1 VHRGRGDGR
10 VFRAFKSKGS
20 LLQVDPPDLGF
31 VATMVRLLRVWR
43 EQWRLV
49 LLGFTCAIVTTGL
62 SLTIPIL
69 IRHGIDNAIAPEEG
83 RPRTHLWPY
92 LVAIVVLAV
101 LRFGSNFTRRYA
113 TARVG
118 IRVEARMR
126 ELLYQAYLRFPRA
139 FYDQHATGQVVSRAT
154 NDLYPIRYFIGWG
167 MVQGAQSLMMIIGV
181 AVVLILVNA
190 RLAVYAL
197 LAMPLVGLLA
207 WMFAKTVMPVSR
219 RVQQLKADVTEAADE
234 AVVGIEM
241 VQAFGREDDVRSRFG
256 VKARAVRDGVLRQA
270 RIEGTFLPGLLF
282 LPTVSIAI
290 VIWFGGRD
298 VIHGNLTIGEFFL
311 FYSLLLQLVWPLEA
325 LGWIINL
332 GQRATASASRS
343 FAWLEH
349 IDTIPEPQRPRSL
362 PDGPLDVRFENV
374 HFSYGT
380 GSEVLSGVNVDVS
393 AGEIV
398 AVCGPTGAGKT
409 TLLNLLP
416 RFYDPTSGRVLVG
429 DVDARDLRIAD
440 LRSAVAIVTQR
451 PILFSIP
458 LRDNLTAGRPDVRWQ
473 EVLAAC
479 EAAGVSEF
487 ADELPDGY
495 DTLIGERGV
504 NLSGGQRQRVA
515 LARALIAGARIIVLD
530 DPLSAVDTE
539 TERMLVDALRPA
551 VAGRTVLVATQR
563 LSTVQVAD
571 RAVVLVDGVVEE
583 DGTPAELLRGEGL
596 FKRLFGDEVLAA
608 A

>member
-1 VHRGRGDGR
+1 M
-10 VFRAFKSKGS
+10 
-20 LLQVDPPDLGF
+20 QVDPPDLGF
-31 VATMVRLLRVWR
+31 RATAVRLLRVWR

-49 LLGFTCAIVTTGL
+49 SVGLTCALATTAL
-62 SLTIPIL
+62 SLAIAIL
-69 IRHGIDNAIAPEEG
+69 IRHAIDSSIAPVSGEE
-83 RPRTHLWPY
+83 RQRLWPY
-92 LVAIVVLAV
+92 VLIVVV
-101 LRFGSNFTRRYA
+101 LSAIRFGTNFTRRYA

-167 MVQGAQSLMMIIGV
+167 MVQGAQSSMMIIGV
-181 AVVLILVNA
+181 AAVLVLVNA
-190 RLAVYAL
+190 QLALAAL
-197 LAMPLVGLLA
+197 LAMPLVGLLT
-207 WMFAKTVMPVSR
+207 WLFAVKVMPVSR
-219 RVQQLKADVTEAADE
+219 QVQQLKADVTEAADE

-256 VKARAVRDGVLRQA
+256 VKARAVRDGVMRQA
-270 RIEGTFLPGLLF
+270 RIEGNFLPGLLF

-290 VIWFGGRD
+290 VLWLGGRN
-298 VIHGNLTIGEFFL
+298 VIHSHLTLGEFFL
-311 FYSLLLQLVWPLEA
+311 FYALLLQLVWPLEA

-332 GQRATASASRS
+332 GQRALASASRS
-343 FAWLEH
+343 FAWLEL
-349 IDTIPEPQRPRSL
+349 IDEIPEPTDPPRHL
-362 PDGPLDVRFENV
+362 PEGGLVVRFEGV

-380 GSEVLSGVNVDVS
+380 GSEVLRGVDARVD

-398 AVCGPTGAGKT
+398 AVCGPTGSGKT

-416 RFYDPTSGRVLVG
+416 RFYDPTSGRVLIG
-429 DVDARDLRIAD
+429 GVDARDVPIAE
-440 LRSAVAIVTQR
+440 LRSSVAIVTQR
-451 PILFSIP
+451 PVLFSIP
-458 LRDNLTAGRPDVRWQ
+458 LRDNLTAGRPDVAWDD
-473 EVLAAC
+473 VLAAC
-479 EAAGVSEF
+479 SAAGVDEF

-515 LARALIAGARIIVLD
+515 LARALIAGARVLVLD

-539 TERMLVDALRPA
+539 TERMLVDNLRPA
-551 VAGRTVLVATQR
+551 VAGRTVVVATQR

-571 RAVVLVDGVVEE
+571 RAIVLVDGRIVEN
-583 DGTPAELLRGEGL
+583 GAPLELLGGDGY
-596 FKRLFGDEVLAA
+596 FKRLFGDELLAA
-608 A
+608 

>member
-1 VHRGRGDGR
+1 M
-10 VFRAFKSKGS
+10 
-20 LLQVDPPDLGF
+20 QVDPPDLGF
-31 VATMVRLLRVWR
+31 VATAVRLLRVWR

-49 LLGFTCAIVTTGL
+49 LVGLTCALATTAF
-62 SLTIPIL
+62 SLAIPIL
-69 IRHGIDNAIAPEEG
+69 IRRAIDYSIAPIHG
-83 RPRTHLWPY
+83 HRRPLWPY
-92 LVAIVVLAV
+92 LLAVLVLAV
-101 LRFGSNFTRRYA
+101 IRFGTNFTRRYA

-167 MVQGAQSLMMIIGV
+167 MVQGAQSLMMIVGV
-181 AVVLILVNA
+181 AVVLVLVNPL
-190 RLAVYAL
+190 LALYAL

-207 WMFAKTVMPVSR
+207 WMFAVKVMPVSR
-219 RVQQLKADVTEAADE
+219 VVQQLKADVTEAADE
-234 AVVGIEM
+234 SVVGIEM

-270 RIEGTFLPGLLF
+270 RIEGGYLPGLLF

-290 VIWFGGRD
+290 VLWFGGLD
-298 VIHGNLTIGEFFL
+298 VIHGDLTLGEFFL
-311 FYSLLLQLVWPLEA
+311 FYSLLLLLVWPLEA

-343 FAWLEH
+343 FAWLEL
-349 IDTIPEPQRPRSL
+349 IDEIPEPPSPKRL
-362 PDGPLDVRFENV
+362 AAGGLGVDFENV
-374 HFSYGT
+374 HFSYGS
-380 GSEVLSGVNVDVS
+380 GSEVLPGVDLQLD

-416 RFYDPTSGRVLVG
+416 RFYDPTGGRLLVG
-429 DVDARDLRIAD
+429 GVDAREVPIAE

-458 LRDNLTAGRPDVRWQ
+458 LRDNLTAGRPDVPWN

-515 LARALIAGARIIVLD
+515 LARALIAGARVIVLD

-539 TERMLVDALRPA
+539 TERMLVDTLRPA

-571 RAVVLVDGVVEE
+571 RAVVLVDGRIVQ
-583 DGTPAELLRGEGL
+583 DGAPGELLDREG
-596 FKRLFGDEVLAA
+596 FFRQLFGDEVLAA
-608 A
+608 

>member
-1 VHRGRGDGR
+1 VRPR
-10 VFRAFKSKGS
+10 FEEPA
-20 LLQVDPPDLGF
+20 LQVDPPDLGF
-31 VATMVRLLRVWR
+31 AATAVRLLRVWR

-49 LLGFTCAIVTTGL
+49 LVGLGCALATTGL
-62 SLTIPIL
+62 SLAIPIL
-69 IRHGIDNAIAPEEG
+69 IRRAIDYSIAPIHG
-83 RPRTHLWPY
+83 HRQRLWPY
-92 LVAIVVLAV
+92 VLVVIVLATV
-101 LRFGSNFTRRYA
+101 RFATNFTRRYA

-118 IRVEARMR
+118 IRIEARMR
-126 ELLYQAYLRFPRA
+126 ELLYQGYLRFPRA

-167 MVQGAQSLMMIIGV
+167 MVQGAQSLMMIVGV
-181 AVVLILVNA
+181 AVVLVLVNPP
-190 RLAVYAL
+190 LAIYAL
-197 LAMPLVGLLA
+197 LAMPLVGLLT
-207 WMFAKTVMPVSR
+207 WLFAVMVMPVSR
-219 RVQQLKADVTEAADE
+219 LVQQLKADVTEAADE
-234 AVVGIEM
+234 SVVGIEM

-270 RIEGTFLPGLLF
+270 RIEGGFLPGLLF

-290 VIWFGGRD
+290 VLWFGGRD
-298 VIHGNLTIGEFFL
+298 VIHQHLTLGEFFL

-343 FAWLEH
+343 FAWLEQ
-349 IDTIPEPQRPRSL
+349 IEEIPEPAVPEHL
-362 PDGPLDVRFENV
+362 PAGPIGVSFEDV

-380 GSEVLSGVNVDVS
+380 GSEVLRGVDLDVR

-398 AVCGPTGAGKT
+398 AVCGPTGSGKT
-409 TLLNLLP
+409 SLLNLLP
-416 RFYDPTSGRVLVG
+416 RFYDPTGGRVLVG
-429 DVDARDLRIAD
+429 GIDAREVQVAELRA
-440 LRSAVAIVTQR
+440 SVAVVTQR

-458 LRDNLTAGRPDVRWQ
+458 LRDNLTAGRPDVSWDL
-473 EVLAAC
+473 VLEAC
-479 EAAGVSEF
+479 EAAGVAEF

-515 LARALIAGARIIVLD
+515 LARALIAGARVIVLD

-539 TERMLVDALRPA
+539 TERLLVDTLRPA

-563 LSTVQVAD
+563 LSTVQIAD
-571 RAVVLVDGVVEE
+571 RAVVLVNGRIVE
-583 DGTPAELLRGEGL
+583 DGAPGELLGREGF

-608 A
+608 

>member
-1 VHRGRGDGR
+1 V
-10 VFRAFKSKGS
+10 
-20 LLQVDPPDLGF
+20 QVDPPDLGF
-31 VATMVRLLRVWR
+31 FATAVRLLRVWR

-49 LLGFTCAIVTTGL
+49 LLGLTCALITTGF
-62 SLTIPIL
+62 SLAIPIL
-69 IRHGIDNAIAPEEG
+69 IRHAIDYSIAPIHG
-83 RPRTHLWPY
+83 HRQRLWPY
-92 LVAIVVLAV
+92 LLVVLVLAV
-101 LRFGSNFTRRYA
+101 FRFGTNFVRRYA

-118 IRVEARMR
+118 IRIEARMR

-181 AVVLILVNA
+181 AVVLALVNPV
-190 RLAVYAL
+190 LALYAL
-197 LAMPLVGLLA
+197 LAMPLVGLLT
-207 WMFAKTVMPVSR
+207 WLFAVKVMPVSR
-219 RVQQLKADVTEAADE
+219 LVQQLKADVTEAADE

-241 VQAFGREDDVRSRFG
+241 VQAFGREDDVRTRFG
-256 VKARAVRDGVLRQA
+256 VKARAVRDGVLKQA
-270 RIEGTFLPGLLF
+270 RIEGGFLPGLLF

-290 VIWFGGRD
+290 VLWVGGRD
-298 VIHGNLTIGEFFL
+298 VIHQHLTLGEFFL

-343 FAWLEH
+343 FAWLEK
-349 IDTIPEPQRPRSL
+349 IDEIPEPADPKHL
-362 PDGPLDVRFENV
+362 PSGPLGVRFENV

-380 GSEVLSGVNVDVS
+380 RSEILSGVDLGVEP
-393 AGEIV
+393 GEIV

-416 RFYDPTSGRVLVG
+416 RFYDPDSGRVLVG
-429 DVDARDLRIAD
+429 GTDARDVPIAE

-458 LRDNLTAGRPDVRWQ
+458 LRDNLTAGRPEVSWDV
-473 EVLAAC
+473 VLEAC
-479 EAAGVSEF
+479 DAAGVAEF
-487 ADELPDGY
+487 ADDLPEGY

-515 LARALIAGARIIVLD
+515 LARALIAGARVIVLD

-539 TERMLVDALRPA
+539 TERLLVDTLRPA
-551 VAGRTVLVATQR
+551 VVGRTVLVATQR

-571 RAVVLVDGVVEE
+571 RAVVLVDGEIVQ
-583 DGTPAELLRGEGL
+583 DGAPADLIQQEGF
-596 FKRLFGDEVLAA
+596 FKQLFGDEVLAA

>member
-1 VHRGRGDGR
+1 
-10 VFRAFKSKGS
+10 
-20 LLQVDPPDLGF
+20 LQVDPPDLGF
-31 VATMVRLLRVWR
+31 VATAVRLLRVWR

-49 LLGFTCAIVTTGL
+49 LIGLACAFATTGL

-69 IRHGIDNAIAPEEG
+69 IQRAIDHSIKPIHGAG
-83 RPRTHLWPY
+83 QRLWPY
-92 LVAIVVLAV
+92 LLIVVILAV
-101 LRFGSNFTRRYA
+101 IRFGTNFTRRYA

-154 NDLYPIRYFIGWG
+154 NDLYPVRYVIGWG
-167 MVQGAQSLMMIIGV
+167 MVQGAQSLMMIVGV
-181 AVVLILVNA
+181 ALVLVLVNPL
-190 RLAVYAL
+190 LALYAL
-197 LAMPLVGLLA
+197 LAMPLVGLLT
-207 WMFAKTVMPVSR
+207 WLFAVKVMPVSR
-219 RVQQLKADVTEAADE
+219 LVQQLKADVTEAADE
-234 AVVGIEM
+234 SVVGIEM
-241 VQAFGREDDVRSRFG
+241 VQAFGREDDIRTRFG
-256 VKARAVRDGVLRQA
+256 LKARAVRDGVLRQA
-270 RIEGTFLPGLLF
+270 RIEGGFLPGLLF

-290 VIWFGGRD
+290 VLWVGGRD
-298 VIHGNLTIGEFFL
+298 VIHGSLTLGEFFL

-332 GQRATASASRS
+332 GQRAAASASRS
-343 FAWLEH
+343 FAWLEL
-349 IDTIPEPQRPRSL
+349 IDEIPEPEAPRTI
-362 PDGPLDVRFENV
+362 PAGPLDVRFENV
-374 HFSYGT
+374 RFSYGSN
-380 GSEVLSGVNVDVS
+380 SEVLSGVDLTVD

-416 RFYDPTSGRVLVG
+416 RFYDPTGGRVLIG
-429 DVDARDLRIAD
+429 GIDARDVPIAELRA
-440 LRSAVAIVTQR
+440 SVAIVTQR
-451 PILFSIP
+451 PILFSIQ
-458 LRDNLTAGRPDVRWQ
+458 LRDNLTAGRPDVPWQ
-473 EVLAAC
+473 DVLAAC

-515 LARALIAGARIIVLD
+515 LARALITGARIIVLD

-539 TERMLVDALRPA
+539 TERLLVDTLRPA
-551 VAGRTVLVATQR
+551 VTGRTVLVATQR

-571 RAVVLVDGVVEE
+571 RAVVLVDGTIVE
-583 DGTPAELLRGEGL
+583 DGSPAELLRRDGL

-608 A
+608 

>member
-1 VHRGRGDGR
+1 V
-10 VFRAFKSKGS
+10 
-20 LLQVDPPDLGF
+20 QVDPPDLGF
-31 VATMVRLLRVWR
+31 VPTAVRLLRVWR

-49 LLGFTCAIVTTGL
+49 LIGLACAFATTGL
-62 SLTIPIL
+62 SLTIPLL
-69 IRHGIDNAIAPEEG
+69 IQRAIDHSIKPIHGQAQ
-83 RPRTHLWPY
+83 RLWPY
-92 LVAIVVLAV
+92 VLVVVILAV
-101 LRFGSNFTRRYA
+101 IRFGTNFTRRYA

-154 NDLYPIRYFIGWG
+154 NDLYPVRYFIGWG

-181 AVVLILVNA
+181 ALVLVLVNPL
-190 RLAVYAL
+190 LALYAL
-197 LAMPLVGLLA
+197 LAMPLVGLLT
-207 WMFAKTVMPVSR
+207 WLFAVKVMPVSR
-219 RVQQLKADVTEAADE
+219 LVQQLKADVTEAADE
-234 AVVGIEM
+234 SVVGIEM
-241 VQAFGREDDVRSRFG
+241 VQAFGREDDIRTRFG

-270 RIEGTFLPGLLF
+270 RIEGGFLPGLLF

-290 VIWFGGRD
+290 VLWIGGRD
-298 VIHGNLTIGEFFL
+298 VIHGTLTLGEFVL

-343 FAWLEH
+343 FAWLEL
-349 IDTIPEPQRPRSL
+349 IDEIPEPKEPRTL
-362 PDGPLDVRFENV
+362 PEGPLDVRFENA

-380 GSEVLSGVNVDVS
+380 GSEVLSGVDITVD

-416 RFYDPTSGRVLVG
+416 RFYDPTGGRVLIG
-429 DVDARDLRIAD
+429 GVDARDVPIAELRA
-440 LRSAVAIVTQR
+440 SVAIVTQR

-458 LRDNLTAGRPDVRWQ
+458 LRDNLTAGRPDVPWTD
-473 EVLAAC
+473 VLAAC

-515 LARALIAGARIIVLD
+515 LARALIAGARIIALD

-539 TERMLVDALRPA
+539 TERALVDTLRPA
-551 VAGRTVLVATQR
+551 VVGRTVLVATQR

-571 RAVVLVDGVVEE
+571 RAVVLVDGRIVQ
-583 DGTPAELLRGEGL
+583 DGPPGELLQQDGL
-596 FKRLFGDEVLAA
+596 FKQLFGDEVLAA

>member
-1 VHRGRGDGR
+1 M
-10 VFRAFKSKGS
+10 
-20 LLQVDPPDLGF
+20 QVDPPDLGF
-31 VATMVRLLRVWR
+31 VATAVRLLRVWR

-49 LLGFTCAIVTTGL
+49 LIGLACAFATTGL

-69 IRHGIDNAIAPEEG
+69 IQRAIDYSIKPIHGHG
-83 RPRTHLWPY
+83 QRLWPY
-92 LVAIVVLAV
+92 LLVVVILAV
-101 LRFGSNFTRRYA
+101 IRFGTNFTRRYA

-154 NDLYPIRYFIGWG
+154 NDLYPVRYFIGWG
-167 MVQGAQSLMMIIGV
+167 MVQGAQSLMMIVGV
-181 AVVLILVNA
+181 ALVLVLVNPL
-190 RLAVYAL
+190 LALYAL
-197 LAMPLVGLLA
+197 LAMPLVGLLT
-207 WMFAKTVMPVSR
+207 WLFAVKVMPVSR
-219 RVQQLKADVTEAADE
+219 LVQQLKADVTEAADE
-234 AVVGIEM
+234 SVVGIEM
-241 VQAFGREDDVRSRFG
+241 VQAFGREDDIRTRFG
-256 VKARAVRDGVLRQA
+256 LKARAVRDGVLRQA
-270 RIEGTFLPGLLF
+270 RIEGGFLPGLLF

-290 VIWFGGRD
+290 VLWVGGRD
-298 VIHGNLTIGEFFL
+298 VIHGSLTLGEFFL

-343 FAWLEH
+343 FAWLEL
-349 IDTIPEPQRPRSL
+349 IDEIPEPKEPRTL
-362 PDGPLDVRFENV
+362 PEGPLDVHFENV

-380 GSEVLSGVNVDVS
+380 GSEVLAGVDITVD

-416 RFYDPTSGRVLVG
+416 RFYDPTAGRVLIGGVDAG
-429 DVDARDLRIAD
+429 DVPIAELRA
-440 LRSAVAIVTQR
+440 SVAIVTQR

-458 LRDNLTAGRPDVRWQ
+458 LRDNLTAGRPDVPWQ
-473 EVLAAC
+473 DVLAAC

-487 ADELPDGY
+487 AEELPDGY

-539 TERMLVDALRPA
+539 TERLLVDTLRPA

-571 RAVVLVDGVVEE
+571 RAVVLVDGTIVE
-583 DGTPAELLRGEGL
+583 DGSPAELLRRDGL

-608 A
+608 

>member
-1 VHRGRGDGR
+1 M
-10 VFRAFKSKGS
+10 
-20 LLQVDPPDLGF
+20 QVDPPDLGF
-31 VATMVRLLRVWR
+31 VATAVRLLRVWR

-49 LLGFTCAIVTTGL
+49 LLGLTCALITTGF
-62 SLTIPIL
+62 SLAIPIL
-69 IRHGIDNAIAPEEG
+69 IRHAIDYSIAPIHGG
-83 RPRTHLWPY
+83 RQRLWPY
-92 LVAIVVLAV
+92 LLVVLVLAV

-118 IRVEARMR
+118 IRIEARMR

-181 AVVLILVNA
+181 AVVLMLVNPL
-190 RLAVYAL
+190 LALYAL
-197 LAMPLVGLLA
+197 LAMPLVGLLT
-207 WMFAKTVMPVSR
+207 WLFAVMVMPVSR
-219 RVQQLKADVTEAADE
+219 LVQQLKADVTEAADE
-234 AVVGIEM
+234 SVVGIEM
-241 VQAFGREDDVRSRFG
+241 VQAFGREDDVRTRFG

-270 RIEGTFLPGLLF
+270 RIEGGFLPGLLF

-290 VIWFGGRD
+290 VLWFGGRD
-298 VIHGNLTIGEFFL
+298 VIHQHLTLGEFFL

-343 FAWLEH
+343 FAWLEQ
-349 IDTIPEPQRPRSL
+349 IDEIPEAAEPKHLPAGRPLGVS
-362 PDGPLDVRFENV
+362 FENV
-374 HFSYGT
+374 HFSYGS
-380 GSEVLSGVNVDVS
+380 GSEVLSGVDLDVEPG
-393 AGEIV
+393 AIV

-409 TLLNLLP
+409 TVLNLLP
-416 RFYDPTSGRVLVG
+416 RFYDPTFGRVLIG
-429 DVDARDLRIAD
+429 GVDARDVPIAE
-440 LRSAVAIVTQR
+440 LRSSVAIVTQR

-458 LRDNLTAGRPDVRWQ
+458 LRDNLTAGRPDVSWDLVR
-473 EVLAAC
+473 EAC
-479 EAAGVSEF
+479 EAAGVAEF
-487 ADELPDGY
+487 ADDLPDGY

-515 LARALIAGARIIVLD
+515 LARALIAGARVIVLD

-539 TERMLVDALRPA
+539 TERLLVDTLRPA

-571 RAVVLVDGVVEE
+571 RAVVLVDGRIVQ
-583 DGTPAELLRGEGL
+583 DGAPGDLLQHEGF